1 MAKYWQVSF
10 EFLISFLE
18 KGIIKANAS
27 DLKSI
32 HKLII
37 LLKLSHVKGKDISE
51 LRWLDNNW
59 SDLRQFRNM

>member
-18 KGIIKANAS
+18 KGIIKASSS
-27 DLKSI
+27 DIKSI

-37 LLKLSHVKGKDISE
+37 LLKLSPVKGKDISE

>member
-1 MAKYWQVSF
+1 MAKYSQVSF

-18 KGIIKANAS
+18 KGIIKASSN

-51 LRWLDNNW
+51 LR
-59 SDLRQFRNM
+59 